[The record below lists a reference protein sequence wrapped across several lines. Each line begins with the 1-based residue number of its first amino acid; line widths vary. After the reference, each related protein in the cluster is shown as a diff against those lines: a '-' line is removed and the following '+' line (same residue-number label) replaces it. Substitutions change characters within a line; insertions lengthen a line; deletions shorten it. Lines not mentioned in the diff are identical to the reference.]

1 MKFADMVFAFEVCFA
16 LLPLLGLKQT
26 QAEKKYICFLN
37 HQSEKV
43 FILFRTENTENI
55 TSYDCQLPCHDIIFL
70 SQILHVLE

>member
-1 MKFADMVFAFEVCFA
+1 MVFAFEVCFLA

-26 QAEKKYICFLN
+26 QAEKEYICFLN

-55 TSYDCQLPCHDIIFL
+55 TSYDCHLHCHDIL